1 MFFSFKNFT
10 KENLLVFLKQYLLY
24 FLLST
29 FLIKIL
35 ENLLLVIRFHFYNL
49 ELITVTKNLFLLLL
63 FLKKSF
69 FFLFEVL
76 LDIIVCDFILK
87 KKYFRYSITYIILS
101 LKYNVKFYI
110 TSFLNEFDS
119 LMSITKLY
127 TNANWYE
134 REVWDMF
141 GIFFLSHPDLR
152 RILTDYG
159 FYYFPLRKDFPLT
172 GFFELAYNDKK
183 KKIIQ
188 NPVSLTQE
196 YRFFNLKNNWII

>member
-127 TNANWYE
+127 INANWYE